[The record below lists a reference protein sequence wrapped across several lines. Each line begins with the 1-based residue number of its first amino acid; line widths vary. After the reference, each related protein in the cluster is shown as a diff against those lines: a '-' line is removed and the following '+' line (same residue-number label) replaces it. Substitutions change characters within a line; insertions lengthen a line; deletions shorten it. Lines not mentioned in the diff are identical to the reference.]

1 MPAHR
6 VPALRPWAAAAL
18 AVAIGWSPPTET
30 RAAGSAIPPLLV
42 VQPLNGQ
49 CSWRE
54 YSGPDTFKDL
64 ATTESCPTDIWWPVG
79 SRSKVIALGPD
90 RVWTGSLRSLKWT
103 ALPQDDLPT
112 LWVVDGRPVVGTI
125 QPGDPAVLQSWHLDG
140 GHFVAGPSRPLTE
153 LERIRGGTLLQPPS
167 GKLDSAWT
175 SMSRAI
181 AGAPSKRGIL
191 DGTTPQQR
199 ALVGADAQEDTVGM
213 LKVGNKHI
221 AYKGIIG
228 DTAHPAPPLVWCR
241 DDTCAQGTPIKGN
254 LPGQLAMTPRDGFL
268 LVTEEYTGRSPRVY
282 AAGGTAPVLT
292 LPDDARAIWR

>member
-1 MPAHR
+1 MPPNR
-6 VPALRPWAAAAL
+6 VQALRLWAVTAL
-18 AVAIGWSPPTET
+18 AIAFGSSLPTEP
-30 RAAGSAIPPLLV
+30 RAAGSAIPALLV
-42 VQPLNGQ
+42 VQPLDGQ
-49 CSWRE
+49 CIWRE

-79 SRSKVIALGPD
+79 SRSKVIALGTD
-90 RVWTGSLRSLKWT
+90 RVWTGSMRSLKWT
-103 ALPQDDLPT
+103 ALPQDDLPA

-125 QPGDPAVLQSWHLDG
+125 QPGEPAVLQSWHLDG

-153 LERIRGGTLLQPPS
+153 LEHIRSSALLQPPS

-181 AGAPSKRGIL
+181 AGAPSKRGLL
-191 DGTTPQQR
+191 DGTTASQR
-199 ALVGADAQEDTVGM
+199 ALVGADEMEDTVGI

-221 AYKGIIG
+221 AYKGIVG

-241 DDTCAQGTPIKGN
+241 DHTCAQGTPIKGT
-254 LPGQLAMTPRDGFL
+254 LPSQLALTPNEGFL

-282 AAGGTAPVLT
+282 AVGGTAPVLT
-292 LPDDARAIWR
+292 LSEDARAIWR